1 MNIATSEELL
11 ALSAAGSMKVRE
23 NCLLYPLLQK
33 MSLRTAVASTLAD
46 FFAGLS
52 SWQVEQLSCNTCY
65 FDLLGLG

>member
-1 MNIATSEELL
+1 MSEELL

-33 MSLRTAVASTLAD
+33 MSLRTAVASSTLAD
-46 FFAGLS
+46 LFLLVSRVGKF
-52 SWQVEQLSCNTCY
+52 EQLSNNTCY